1 MNVEKLKQHYDLV
14 VVGGGMVGAS
24 FACALTKAIKEGEAA
39 GNDFTILVVEAVAP
53 KSDIPLQQSFDA
65 RSTALSYGS
74 SKIFQTMGLWNQLKS
89 VVSAIE
95 KIHVSD
101 KGRLGSSQ
109 LNCEDYGVDALG
121 YVIENSK
128 LGVVLNDVMEKSSSI
143 ELACPAKISQIKPQ
157 QEGMSLQLETES
169 GSHQL
174 DASLVVL
181 ADGGRSPICSQLGIS
196 HSVEPYGQHALI
208 ANIAFEK
215 PHEGTAYER
224 FTDTGPLAVL
234 PLESIEQA
242 EGVGALN
249 RGSLVWTL
257 SPAQAAEYKTMEEAE
272 LRRLLQERFGNRLGT
287 IQHIGE
293 RFIYPLSLSLSKEQV
308 RPGLVLLGNVAHAIH
323 PVAGQGLNLAL
334 RDTKVLVEVLTQAI
348 VNNKAVGEMSVL
360 QEYLQRQQA
369 DQSRTISFTHY
380 MTQLFSSNNSAKV
393 LFRKFGLFAI
403 DLIPGFRKSLA
414 EQAMGL
420 SK

>member
-1 MNVEKLKQHYDLV
+1 M
-14 VVGGGMVGAS
+14 
-24 FACALTKAIKEGEAA
+24 
-39 GNDFTILVVEAVAP
+39 
-53 KSDIPLQQSFDA
+53 
-65 RSTALSYGS
+65 
-74 SKIFQTMGLWNQLKS
+74 
-89 VVSAIE
+89 
-95 KIHVSD
+95 
-101 KGRLGSSQ
+101 
-109 LNCEDYGVDALG
+109 DALG